1 MSEHFAVRL
10 RLIKYFGVD
19 GVNKLKTESEKV
31 AEEFFQLFKN
41 DKVGNENHSENNS
54 AIDKFYIEKDVESY
68 KKLMQTGIV
77 DDLLAM

>member
-1 MSEHFAVRL
+1 M
-10 RLIKYFGVD
+10 
-19 GVNKLKTESEKV
+19 NKLKTESEKV

-41 DKVGNENHSENNS
+41 DKVGDKNHSENNS